1 MLGTWDESLVRQTFH
16 QDDVQTILSI
26 PIAEDYDDC
35 ISWHFDPKGI
45 FSVKSA
51 YMVQLELEK
60 HEQGTDAGCTAQN
73 PTTGTTFPWMK
84 IWNLPCP
91 SKVKMFA

>member
-1 MLGTWDESLVRQTFH
+1 
-16 QDDVQTILSI
+16 
-26 PIAEDYDDC
+26 
-35 ISWHFDPKGI
+35 
-45 FSVKSA
+45 
-51 YMVQLELEK
+51 MVQLELEK